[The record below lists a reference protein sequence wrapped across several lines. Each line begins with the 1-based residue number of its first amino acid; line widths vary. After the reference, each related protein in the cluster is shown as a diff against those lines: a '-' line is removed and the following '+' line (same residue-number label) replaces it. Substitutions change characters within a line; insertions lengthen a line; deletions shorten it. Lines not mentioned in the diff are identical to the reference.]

1 MAANPF
7 GAHWV
12 GVYKPTAW
20 PGDTRLS
27 HDVVGRAGNG
37 LELDDSTG
45 TPFCTDH
52 MHAFECSADVAL
64 RFDFAI
70 SP

>member
-1 MAANPF
+1 
-7 GAHWV
+7 
-12 GVYKPTAW
+12 
-20 PGDTRLS
+20 
-27 HDVVGRAGNG
+27 
-37 LELDDSTG
+37 LDDSTG